1 MFGATFYPNEWVDTL
16 DEFKTK
22 FEKMLD
28 ENEAAKV
35 EWEALDPYQKL
46 KCLVF
51 SDIYSAGNIDIF
63 SGICSVGNIDRGFLY
78 KDFRFRI
85 EALDIKHLYN
95 LAAYVGID
103 VNGEYITID
112 DEISSNVAVLHMIMV
127 RWHEWKRAIAKHRY
141 MSIKVCEYARS
152 EYPFIDELDY
162 DPFYYENP

>member
-51 SDIYSAGNIDIF
+51 SDIYSIGNM
-63 SGICSVGNIDRGFLY
+63 DRGFLY

-95 LAAYVGID
+95 LAVYVGID
-103 VNGEYITID
+103 VDGEYITIE
-112 DEISSNVAVLHMIMV
+112 DEVSSNVAVLHMIMV
-127 RWHEWKRAIAKHRY
+127 RWHEWKRAVAKYRY
-141 MSIKVCEYARS
+141 MSTKVCEYARS

-162 DPFYYENP
+162 DPFYYEY

>member
-16 DEFKTK
+16 DEFKAK

-51 SDIYSAGNIDIF
+51 SDIYSIGNM
-63 SGICSVGNIDRGFLY
+63 DRGFLY

-112 DEISSNVAVLHMIMV
+112 DEVSSNVAVLHMIMV
-127 RWHEWKRAIAKHRY
+127 RWHEWKRAVAKYRY
-141 MSIKVCEYARS
+141 MSTKVCEYARS

-162 DPFYYENP
+162 DPFYYEY

>member
-16 DEFKTK
+16 DEFKAK

-51 SDIYSAGNIDIF
+51 SDIYSI
-63 SGICSVGNIDRGFLY
+63 GNIDRGFLY

-112 DEISSNVAVLHMIMV
+112 DEVSSNIAVLHMIMV
-127 RWHEWKRAIAKHRY
+127 RWHEWKRAVAKYRY
-141 MSIKVCEYARS
+141 MSTKVCEYARS
-152 EYPFIDELDY
+152 EYPFVDELDY
-162 DPFYYENP
+162 DPFYYEY

>member
-16 DEFKTK
+16 EEFKTK
-22 FEKMLD
+22 FEKILN
-28 ENEAAKV
+28 ENKAAKA

-63 SGICSVGNIDRGFLY
+63 SGICSVGNMDRGFLY

-112 DEISSNVAVLHMIMV
+112 DEISSNVAILHMIMV

-152 EYPFIDELDY
+152 EYPFVDELDY
-162 DPFYYENP
+162 DPFYYEY

>member
-1 MFGATFYPNEWVDTL
+1 MFGAAFYPNEWVDTL

-35 EWEALDPYQKL
+35 EWEALDPYHKL

-51 SDIYSAGNIDIF
+51 SDIYSIGNM
-63 SGICSVGNIDRGFLY
+63 DRGFLY

-95 LAAYVGID
+95 LAVYVGID

-112 DEISSNVAVLHMIMV
+112 DEVSSNVAVLHMIMV
-127 RWHEWKRAIAKHRY
+127 RWHEWKRAVAKYRY
-141 MSIKVCEYARS
+141 MSTKVCEYARS

-162 DPFYYENP
+162 DPFYYEY

>member
-51 SDIYSAGNIDIF
+51 SDIYSIGNM
-63 SGICSVGNIDRGFLY
+63 DRGFLY

-85 EALDIKHLYN
+85 EALDIKRLYN
-95 LAAYVGID
+95 LASYVGID

-112 DEISSNVAVLHMIMV
+112 DEVSSNVAVLHMIMV
-127 RWHEWKRAIAKHRY
+127 RWHEWKRAVAKYRY
-141 MSIKVCEYARS
+141 MSTKVCEYARS
-152 EYPFIDELDY
+152 EYPFVDELDY
-162 DPFYYENP
+162 DPFYYEY

>member
-1 MFGATFYPNEWVDTL
+1 MFGATFYPNEWIDTL
-16 DEFKTK
+16 DEFETK

-51 SDIYSAGNIDIF
+51 SDIYSIGNT
-63 SGICSVGNIDRGFLY
+63 DRGFLY
-78 KDFRFRI
+78 KDFRFNI

-103 VNGEYITID
+103 VDGKYITIE
-112 DEISSNVAVLHMIMV
+112 DEVSSNVAVLHMIMV
-127 RWHEWKRAIAKHRY
+127 RWHEWKRVVAKYRY
-141 MSIKVCEYARS
+141 MSTKVCEYARS

-162 DPFYYENP
+162 DPFYYEY

>member
-1 MFGATFYPNEWVDTL
+1 MFGATFYPNGWVDTL

-35 EWEALDPYQKL
+35 EWEALDTYQKL

-51 SDIYSAGNIDIF
+51 SDIYSIGNM
-63 SGICSVGNIDRGFLY
+63 DRGLLY

-112 DEISSNVAVLHMIMV
+112 DEVSSNVAVLHMIMV
-127 RWHEWKRAIAKHRY
+127 RWHEWKRAVAKYRY
-141 MSIKVCEYARS
+141 MSTKVCEYARS

-162 DPFYYENP
+162 DPFYYEY

>member
-51 SDIYSAGNIDIF
+51 SDIYSIGNM
-63 SGICSVGNIDRGFLY
+63 DRGFLY

-95 LAAYVGID
+95 LASYVGID

-112 DEISSNVAVLHMIMV
+112 DEVSSNVAVLHMIMV
-127 RWHEWKRAIAKHRY
+127 RWHEWKRAVAKYRY
-141 MSIKVCEYARS
+141 MSTKVCEYARS
-152 EYPFIDELDY
+152 EYPFVDELDY
-162 DPFYYENP
+162 DPFYYEY

>member
-22 FEKMLD
+22 FEKMLN
-28 ENEAAKV
+28 ENEAAKA
-35 EWEALDPYQKL
+35 EWGALDPYQKL

-51 SDIYSAGNIDIF
+51 SDIYS
-63 SGICSVGNIDRGFLY
+63 VGNTDRGFLY

-103 VNGEYITID
+103 VNGEYVTMD
-112 DEISSNVAVLHMIMV
+112 SEVSSNVAVLHMIMV
-127 RWHEWKRAIAKHRY
+127 RWHEWRRAIAKHRY
-141 MSIKVCEYARS
+141 MSTKVCEYARS

-162 DPFYYENP
+162 DPFYYQY

>member
-51 SDIYSAGNIDIF
+51 SDIYSIGNM
-63 SGICSVGNIDRGFLY
+63 DRGFLY

-103 VNGEYITID
+103 VNGEYITIE
-112 DEISSNVAVLHMIMV
+112 DEVSSNVAVLHMIMV
-127 RWHEWKRAIAKHRY
+127 RWHEWKRAVAKYRY
-141 MSIKVCEYARS
+141 MSTKVCEYARS

-162 DPFYYENP
+162 DPFYYEY

>member
-51 SDIYSAGNIDIF
+51 SDIYSI
-63 SGICSVGNIDRGFLY
+63 GNIDRGFLY

-95 LAAYVGID
+95 LASYVGID
-103 VNGEYITID
+103 VDGEYITIE
-112 DEISSNVAVLHMIMV
+112 DEVSSNVAVLHMIMV
-127 RWHEWKRAIAKHRY
+127 RWHEWKRAVAKYKY
-141 MSIKVCEYARS
+141 MSTKVCEYARG
-152 EYPFIDELDY
+152 EYPFVDELDY
-162 DPFYYENP
+162 DPFYYEY

>member
-28 ENEAAKV
+28 ENEAAKA

-51 SDIYSAGNIDIF
+51 SDIYS
-63 SGICSVGNIDRGFLY
+63 VGNIDRGFLY
-78 KDFRFRI
+78 SDFRFRI
-85 EALDIKHLYN
+85 EDLDIKHLYN

-103 VNGEYITID
+103 VDGEYITIE
-112 DEISSNVAVLHMIMV
+112 DEVSSNVAVLHMIMV
-127 RWHEWKRAIAKHRY
+127 RWHEWRRAIAKHRY

-152 EYPFIDELDY
+152 EYPFVDELDY
-162 DPFYYENP
+162 DPFYYQY

>member
-28 ENEAAKV
+28 ENKAAKV

-51 SDIYSAGNIDIF
+51 SDIYSI
-63 SGICSVGNIDRGFLY
+63 GNIDRGFLY

-103 VNGEYITID
+103 VDGEYITIE
-112 DEISSNVAVLHMIMV
+112 DEVSSNVAVLHMIMV
-127 RWHEWKRAIAKHRY
+127 RWHEWKRAVAKYRY
-141 MSIKVCEYARS
+141 MSTKVCEYARS
-152 EYPFIDELDY
+152 EYPFVDELDY
-162 DPFYYENP
+162 DPFYYEY

>member
-35 EWEALDPYQKL
+35 EWESLDSYQKL

-51 SDIYSAGNIDIF
+51 SDIYSIGNM
-63 SGICSVGNIDRGFLY
+63 DRGFLY

-103 VNGEYITID
+103 VDGEYITIE
-112 DEISSNVAVLHMIMV
+112 DEVSSNVAVLHMIMV
-127 RWHEWKRAIAKHRY
+127 RWHEWKRAVAKYRY
-141 MSIKVCEYARS
+141 MSTKVCEYARS

-162 DPFYYENP
+162 DPFYYEY

>member
-16 DEFKTK
+16 DEFKAK

-51 SDIYSAGNIDIF
+51 SDIYSIGNM
-63 SGICSVGNIDRGFLY
+63 DRGFLY

-95 LAAYVGID
+95 LAVYVGID
-103 VNGEYITID
+103 VDGEYITIE
-112 DEISSNVAVLHMIMV
+112 DEVSSNVAVLHMIMV
-127 RWHEWKRAIAKHRY
+127 RWHEWRRAIAKHRY

-152 EYPFIDELDY
+152 EYPFVDELDY
-162 DPFYYENP
+162 DPFYYEY

>member
-22 FEKMLD
+22 FEKMLN

-51 SDIYSAGNIDIF
+51 SDIYSIGNM
-63 SGICSVGNIDRGFLY
+63 DRGFLY

-95 LAAYVGID
+95 LASYVGID

-112 DEISSNVAVLHMIMV
+112 DEVSSNVAVLHMIMV
-127 RWHEWKRAIAKHRY
+127 RWHEWKRAIAKYRY
-141 MSIKVCEYARS
+141 MSTKVCEYARS
-152 EYPFIDELDY
+152 EYPFVDELDY
-162 DPFYYENP
+162 DPFYYEY

>member
-28 ENEAAKV
+28 ENKAAKV

-51 SDIYSAGNIDIF
+51 SDIYSIGNM
-63 SGICSVGNIDRGFLY
+63 DRGFLY

-112 DEISSNVAVLHMIMV
+112 DEVSSNVAVLHMIMV
-127 RWHEWKRAIAKHRY
+127 RWHEWKRAVAKYRY
-141 MSIKVCEYARS
+141 MSTKVCEYARS
-152 EYPFIDELDY
+152 EYPFVDELDY
-162 DPFYYENP
+162 DPFYYEY

>member
-16 DEFKTK
+16 DEFKAK

-28 ENEAAKV
+28 ENKAAKV

-51 SDIYSAGNIDIF
+51 SDIYSIGNT
-63 SGICSVGNIDRGFLY
+63 DRGFLY
-78 KDFRFRI
+78 KDFRFNI

-103 VNGEYITID
+103 VDGEYITIE
-112 DEISSNVAVLHMIMV
+112 DEVSSNVAVLHMIMV
-127 RWHEWKRAIAKHRY
+127 RWHEWKRAVAKYRY
-141 MSIKVCEYARS
+141 MSTKVCEYARS
-152 EYPFIDELDY
+152 EYPFVDELDY
-162 DPFYYENP
+162 DPFYYEY

>member
-16 DEFKTK
+16 DEFKAK

-28 ENEAAKV
+28 ENKAAKV
-35 EWEALDPYQKL
+35 EWESLDSYQKL

-51 SDIYSAGNIDIF
+51 SDIYSIGNT
-63 SGICSVGNIDRGFLY
+63 DRGFLY

-95 LAAYVGID
+95 LAVYVGID
-103 VNGEYITID
+103 VDGEYITID
-112 DEISSNVAVLHMIMV
+112 DEVSSNVAVLHMIMV
-127 RWHEWKRAIAKHRY
+127 RWHEWKRAVAKYRY
-141 MSIKVCEYARS
+141 MSTKVCEYARS

-162 DPFYYENP
+162 DPFYYEY

>member
-16 DEFKTK
+16 DEFKAK

-51 SDIYSAGNIDIF
+51 SDIYSIGNM
-63 SGICSVGNIDRGFLY
+63 DRGFLY

-95 LAAYVGID
+95 LAVYVGID

-112 DEISSNVAVLHMIMV
+112 DEVSSNVAVLHMIMV
-127 RWHEWKRAIAKHRY
+127 RWHEWKRAVAKYRY
-141 MSIKVCEYARS
+141 MSTKVCEYARS

-162 DPFYYENP
+162 DPFYYEY

>member
-1 MFGATFYPNEWVDTL
+1 MGVDTL

-51 SDIYSAGNIDIF
+51 SDIYSIGNM
-63 SGICSVGNIDRGFLY
+63 DRGFLY

-95 LAAYVGID
+95 LAVYVGID
-103 VNGEYITID
+103 VDGEYITIE
-112 DEISSNVAVLHMIMV
+112 DEVSSNITVLHMVIV
-127 RWHEWKRAIAKHRY
+127 RWHEWKRAIAKYRY
-141 MSIKVCEYARS
+141 MSTKVCEYARS
-152 EYPFIDELDY
+152 EYPFVDELDY
-162 DPFYYENP
+162 DPFYYEY

>member
-16 DEFKTK
+16 DEFKAK

-51 SDIYSAGNIDIF
+51 SDIYSIGNM
-63 SGICSVGNIDRGFLY
+63 DRGFLY

-95 LAAYVGID
+95 LASYVGID

-112 DEISSNVAVLHMIMV
+112 DEVSSNVAVLHMIMV
-127 RWHEWKRAIAKHRY
+127 RWHEWRRAIAKHRY
-141 MSIKVCEYARS
+141 MSIKVCEYARG
-152 EYPFIDELDY
+152 EYPFVDELDY
-162 DPFYYENP
+162 DPFYYEY

>member
-16 DEFKTK
+16 DEFKAK

-51 SDIYSAGNIDIF
+51 SDIYSIGNM
-63 SGICSVGNIDRGFLY
+63 DRGFLY

-112 DEISSNVAVLHMIMV
+112 DEVSSNVAVLHMIMV
-127 RWHEWKRAIAKHRY
+127 RWHEWKRAVAKYRY
-141 MSIKVCEYARS
+141 MSTKVCEYARS
-152 EYPFIDELDY
+152 EYPFVDELDY
-162 DPFYYENP
+162 DPFYYEY

>member
-16 DEFKTK
+16 DEFKLK
-22 FEKMLD
+22 FEKMLN

-51 SDIYSAGNIDIF
+51 SDINNIGNRP
-63 SGICSVGNIDRGFLY
+63 SGGFLY
-78 KDFRFRI
+78 KDFRFNI

-103 VNGEYITID
+103 VDGEYITIE
-112 DEISSNVAVLHMIMV
+112 DEM
-127 RWHEWKRAIAKHRY
+127 R
-141 MSIKVCEYARS
+141 
-152 EYPFIDELDY
+152 
-162 DPFYYENP
+162 

>member
-16 DEFKTK
+16 DEFKAK

-51 SDIYSAGNIDIF
+51 SDIYSIGNM
-63 SGICSVGNIDRGFLY
+63 DRGFLY

-103 VNGEYITID
+103 VDGEYITIE
-112 DEISSNVAVLHMIMV
+112 DEVSSNVAVLHMIMV
-127 RWHEWKRAIAKHRY
+127 RWHEWRRAIAKHRY

-152 EYPFIDELDY
+152 EYPFVDELDY
-162 DPFYYENP
+162 DPFYYEY

>member
-1 MFGATFYPNEWVDTL
+1 MFGAAFYPNEWVDTL

-28 ENEAAKV
+28 ENKAAKV

-51 SDIYSAGNIDIF
+51 SDIYSIGNM
-63 SGICSVGNIDRGFLY
+63 DRGFLY

-103 VNGEYITID
+103 VNGEYITIE
-112 DEISSNVAVLHMIMV
+112 DEVSSNVAVLHMIMV
-127 RWHEWKRAIAKHRY
+127 RWHEWKRAVAKYRY
-141 MSIKVCEYARS
+141 MSTKVCEYARS

-162 DPFYYENP
+162 DPFYYEY

>member
-51 SDIYSAGNIDIF
+51 SDIYSIGNM
-63 SGICSVGNIDRGFLY
+63 DRGFLY

-95 LAAYVGID
+95 LAVYVGINVD
-103 VNGEYITID
+103 GEYITIE
-112 DEISSNVAVLHMIMV
+112 DEVSSNVAVLHMVMV
-127 RWHEWKRAIAKHRY
+127 RWHEWKRAVAKYRY
-141 MSIKVCEYARS
+141 MSTKVCEYARS

-162 DPFYYENP
+162 DPFYYEY

>member
-22 FEKMLD
+22 FEKMLN
-28 ENEAAKV
+28 ENKAAKV

-51 SDIYSAGNIDIF
+51 SDIYS
-63 SGICSVGNIDRGFLY
+63 VGNMDRGFLY

-103 VNGEYITID
+103 VDGEYTTID
-112 DEISSNVAVLHMIMV
+112 DEVSSNVAVLHMIMV
-127 RWHEWKRAIAKHRY
+127 RWHEWKRAVAKYRY
-141 MSIKVCEYARS
+141 MSTKVCEYARS

-162 DPFYYENP
+162 DPFYYEY

>member
-51 SDIYSAGNIDIF
+51 SDIYSI
-63 SGICSVGNIDRGFLY
+63 GNIDRGFLY

-95 LAAYVGID
+95 LASYVGID
-103 VNGEYITID
+103 VDGEYITIE
-112 DEISSNVAVLHMIMV
+112 DEVSSNVAVLHMIMV
-127 RWHEWKRAIAKHRY
+127 RWHEWKRAVAKYKY
-141 MSIKVCEYARS
+141 MSTKVCEYARS
-152 EYPFIDELDY
+152 EYPFVDELDY
-162 DPFYYENP
+162 DPFYYEY

>member
-51 SDIYSAGNIDIF
+51 SDIYSIGNM
-63 SGICSVGNIDRGFLY
+63 DRGFLY

-95 LAAYVGID
+95 LAVYVGID
-103 VNGEYITID
+103 VDGEYITIE
-112 DEISSNVAVLHMIMV
+112 DEVSSNIAVLHMVIV
-127 RWHEWKRAIAKHRY
+127 RWHEWKRAIAKYRY
-141 MSIKVCEYARS
+141 MSTKVCEYARS
-152 EYPFIDELDY
+152 EYPFVDELDY
-162 DPFYYENP
+162 DPFYYEY

>member
-16 DEFKTK
+16 DEFKAK

-35 EWEALDPYQKL
+35 KWETLDPYQKL

-51 SDIYSAGNIDIF
+51 SDITYFIGNM
-63 SGICSVGNIDRGFLY
+63 DRGFLY

-95 LAAYVGID
+95 LAVYVGID
-103 VNGEYITID
+103 INGEYITID
-112 DEISSNVAVLHMIMV
+112 DEVSSNVAVLHMIMV
-127 RWHEWKRAIAKHRY
+127 RWHEWKRAIAKYRY
-141 MSIKVCEYARS
+141 MSTKVCEYARS

>member
-1 MFGATFYPNEWVDTL
+1 
-16 DEFKTK
+16 
-22 FEKMLD
+22 MLD

-51 SDIYSAGNIDIF
+51 SDIYSIGNM
-63 SGICSVGNIDRGFLY
+63 DRGFLY

-103 VNGEYITID
+103 INGEYITID
-112 DEISSNVAVLHMIMV
+112 DEVSSNVAVLHMIMV
-127 RWHEWKRAIAKHRY
+127 RWYEWKRAVAKYKY
-141 MSIKVCEYARS
+141 MSTKVCEYARS
-152 EYPFIDELDY
+152 KYPFIDELDY
-162 DPFYYENP
+162 DPFYYEY

>member
-16 DEFKTK
+16 DEFKAK

-28 ENEAAKV
+28 ENKAAKV

-51 SDIYSAGNIDIF
+51 SDIYSIGNT
-63 SGICSVGNIDRGFLY
+63 DRGFLY

-112 DEISSNVAVLHMIMV
+112 DEVSSNVAVLHMIMV
-127 RWHEWKRAIAKHRY
+127 RWHEWKRAVAKYRY
-141 MSIKVCEYARS
+141 MGTKVCEYARS

-162 DPFYYENP
+162 DPFYYEY

>member
-16 DEFKTK
+16 SDFKLK

-51 SDIYSAGNIDIF
+51 SDINNIGNRP
-63 SGICSVGNIDRGFLY
+63 SGGFLY
-78 KDFRFRI
+78 KDFRFNI

-103 VNGEYITID
+103 VDGEYTTIE
-112 DEISSNVAVLHMIMV
+112 DEVSSNTAVLHMIMV
-127 RWHEWKRAIAKHRY
+127 RWHEWRRAIAKYRY
-141 MSIKVCEYARS
+141 MSTKVCEYARS

>member
-16 DEFKTK
+16 DEFKAK
-22 FEKMLD
+22 FEKMLN

-51 SDIYSAGNIDIF
+51 SDIYSIGNT
-63 SGICSVGNIDRGFLY
+63 DRGFLY
-78 KDFRFRI
+78 KDFRFNI

-103 VNGEYITID
+103 VDGEYITIE
-112 DEISSNVAVLHMIMV
+112 DEVSSNVAVLHMIMV
-127 RWHEWKRAIAKHRY
+127 RWHEWKRAVAKYRY
-141 MSIKVCEYARS
+141 MSTKVCEYARS

-162 DPFYYENP
+162 DPFYYEY

>member
-51 SDIYSAGNIDIF
+51 SDIYSIGNT
-63 SGICSVGNIDRGFLY
+63 DRGFLY

-95 LAAYVGID
+95 LAAYVSID
-103 VNGEYITID
+103 VDGEYITIE
-112 DEISSNVAVLHMIMV
+112 DEVSSNVAVLHMIMV
-127 RWHEWKRAIAKHRY
+127 RWHEWKRAVAKYRY
-141 MSIKVCEYARS
+141 MSTKVCEYARS
-152 EYPFIDELDY
+152 EYPFVDELDY
-162 DPFYYENP
+162 DPFYYEY

>member
-51 SDIYSAGNIDIF
+51 SDIYSIGNT
-63 SGICSVGNIDRGFLY
+63 DRGFLY
-78 KDFRFRI
+78 KDFRFII
-85 EALDIKHLYN
+85 ESLDIKHLYN

-103 VNGEYITID
+103 VDGEYITIE
-112 DEISSNVAVLHMIMV
+112 DEVSSNVAVLHMIMV
-127 RWHEWKRAIAKHRY
+127 RWHEWKRAVAKYKY
-141 MSIKVCEYARS
+141 MSTKVCEYARG
-152 EYPFIDELDY
+152 EYPFVDELDY
-162 DPFYYENP
+162 DPFYYEY

>member
-16 DEFKTK
+16 DEFKAK

-28 ENEAAKV
+28 ENKAAKV

-51 SDIYSAGNIDIF
+51 SDIYSIGNT
-63 SGICSVGNIDRGFLY
+63 DRGFLY

-85 EALDIKHLYN
+85 EALDIKHLCN

-103 VNGEYITID
+103 INGEYITID
-112 DEISSNVAVLHMIMV
+112 DEVSSNVAVLHMIMV
-127 RWHEWKRAIAKHRY
+127 RWHEWKRAVAKYKY
-141 MSIKVCEYARS
+141 MSTKVCEYARS

-162 DPFYYENP
+162 DPFYYEY

>member
-22 FEKMLD
+22 FEKMLN

-51 SDIYSAGNIDIF
+51 SDIYS
-63 SGICSVGNIDRGFLY
+63 VGNTDRGFLY

-103 VNGEYITID
+103 VDGAYITMD
-112 DEISSNVAVLHMIMV
+112 SEVSSNVAVLHMIMV
-127 RWHEWKRAIAKHRY
+127 RWHEWRRAIAKHRY

-162 DPFYYENP
+162 DPFYYQY